1 LTDCANENDNDTRR
15 TGGTT
20 MSTSQPTQPGTGTE
34 TPIEVPYPD
43 AGDLHLRITEGACRL
58 KIAPGASDVW
68 ISGTQRDPSGLR
80 PLSITQEGGTVRLS
94 EQASTSTAWEWL
106 RSGRGVADVPT
117 FDLALGTA
125 KPFRL
130 TVEIGASANRFDLGG
145 VPISRLAVRHGAGKT
160 EIDFSAPN
168 PQAMTLMEIGA
179 GAGSTELRNLANA
192 HFAELVVEGGMA
204 AYVIDFGGVLQQD
217 AHARINAALSSVEI
231 VVPATTAAK
240 IATESPLGHV
250 ELGDG
255 FTAKEGAFWTP
266 AAMEGRKPLLT
277 ISATMTLGSL
287 TLRAS

>member
-1 LTDCANENDNDTRR
+1 
-15 TGGTT
+15 
-20 MSTSQPTQPGTGTE
+20 MSTSQPTQPGSGTE
-34 TPIEVPYPD
+34 TPIAVSYPD
-43 AGDLHLRITEGACRL
+43 ASDLHLRINEGACRL
-58 KIAPGASDVW
+58 KIAPGASDAW
-68 ISGTQRDPSGLR
+68 ISGAHHDPSGLR

-106 RSGRGVADVPT
+106 RSGHGVADVPT
-117 FDLALGTA
+117 FDLALGKA

-130 TVEIGASANRFDLGG
+130 TVEIGASANQLDLGG

-168 PQAMTLMEIGA
+168 PQPMTLMEIGA

-192 HFAELVVEGGMA
+192 RFAELLVEGGMA
-204 AYVIDFGGVLQQD
+204 AYKIDFGGVLQQD

-266 AAMEGRKPLLT
+266 AAIEGSTPLLT

-287 TLRAS
+287 TLRTS